1 MVRGELTNA
10 NRESMDMKR
19 IVTMFLG
26 VALLAGLA
34 NVCSAG
40 YGSSAAHASDAAIAF
55 AKLKS
60 LAGTWDT
67 TSPEGE
73 PTTVTYKVVSNGS
86 AVMET
91 ISHKSEADMISVYT
105 VDGDHIMMTHYC
117 GIGNQPRMRAN
128 VSDSDVK
135 ELKFNFVDGMNM
147 KKTDMHMHALDMKF
161 IDDTHIENTW
171 SLYNKGKLENDHK
184 FAMTKKS

>member
-1 MVRGELTNA
+1 IML
-10 NRESMDMKR
+10 
-19 IVTMFLG
+19 
-26 VALLAGLA
+26 ALFAAMPGFAL
-34 NVCSAG
+34 AG
-40 YGSSAAHASDAAIAF
+40 YGSVAHASDAAVAF

-105 VDGDHIMMTHYC
+105 LDGDHIMMTHYC

-128 VSDSDVK
+128 VSSSDVK

-161 IDDTHIENTW
+161 IDDTHVENTW

-184 FAMTKKS
+184 F